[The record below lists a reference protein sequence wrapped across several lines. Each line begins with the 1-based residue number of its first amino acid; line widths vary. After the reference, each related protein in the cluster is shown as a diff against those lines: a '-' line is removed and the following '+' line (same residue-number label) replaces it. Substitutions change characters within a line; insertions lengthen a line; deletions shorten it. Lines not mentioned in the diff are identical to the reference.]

1 MVFIV
6 IHVFSRQTRNLK
18 EFFFLFTSRTSEFQ
32 IIWAT
37 RVEIIDVIE
46 DRLGPLMFGMVLEF
60 ELLKARSTCFKASV
74 GPQHVIGFL
83 SMQLASERTE
93 RNLMLIPC
101 FSHRSNSINLFKNYT
116 RNFSGFY
123 KHKRYF
129 LIVSQKTR

>member
-18 EFFFLFTSRTSEFQ
+18 EFFFLFTSWTSEFQ

-60 ELLKARSTCFKASV
+60 ELLKARSTCFKARD
-74 GPQHVIGFL
+74 GPQHVISF
-83 SMQLASERTE
+83 
-93 RNLMLIPC
+93 
-101 FSHRSNSINLFKNYT
+101 
-116 RNFSGFY
+116 
-123 KHKRYF
+123 
-129 LIVSQKTR
+129 

>member
-18 EFFFLFTSRTSEFQ
+18 EFFFLFTSWTSEFQ

-46 DRLGPLMFGMVLEF
+46 DRLGPLILGMVREF
-60 ELLKARSTCFKASV
+60 LLLKARSTCFKASV

-83 SMQLASERTE
+83 SMQLAS
-93 RNLMLIPC
+93 
-101 FSHRSNSINLFKNYT
+101 
-116 RNFSGFY
+116 
-123 KHKRYF
+123 
-129 LIVSQKTR
+129 